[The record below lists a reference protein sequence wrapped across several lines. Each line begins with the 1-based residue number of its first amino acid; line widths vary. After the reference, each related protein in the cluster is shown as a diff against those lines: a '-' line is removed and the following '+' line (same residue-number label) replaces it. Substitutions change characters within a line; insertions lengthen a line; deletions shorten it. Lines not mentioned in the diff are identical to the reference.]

1 MTPITRRAPDVLM
14 YARAAEKPIQ
24 IIQVVQYV
32 SYPKLR
38 ARKQTRDSGK
48 AAIVATRS
56 VGANDRFAVGTDRRA
71 GSRGGSGVEVGARM
85 SERRVLRP
93 RERGGRNVEAGP
105 RRSAGLLDLDE
116 ALDVRDGLKR
126 LL

>member
-1 MTPITRRAPDVLM
+1 
-14 YARAAEKPIQ
+14 
-24 IIQVVQYV
+24 
-32 SYPKLR
+32 
-38 ARKQTRDSGK
+38 
-48 AAIVATRS
+48 
-56 VGANDRFAVGTDRRA
+56 
-71 GSRGGSGVEVGARM
+71 M